1 MFKSK
6 LNEISI
12 RRYKSGEPKRALGY
26 IKLLYESRETFI
38 KLSNVSFQLWLRFN
52 TNQFIDKGS
61 KYFSSTNASKIAKTT
76 RTSKRSKYI

>member
-12 RRYKSGEPKRALGY
+12 RRCKSGEPKSALGY

-38 KLSNVSFQLWLRFN
+38 KLFNVSFQLWLRFN

-61 KYFSSTNASKIAKTT
+61 KY
-76 RTSKRSKYI
+76 